1 MKLSILTNASVGLQM
16 SELEVRARA
25 GDPWAQAQ
33 LTKQAMGFANAIVE
47 EVREGADMADRKD
60 LLVINR

>member
-16 SELEVRARA
+16 SELEARARA

-33 LTKQAMGFANAIVE
+33 LTKQAMGFANAVQDD
-47 EVREGADMADRKD
+47 VREGADMQDRKD
-60 LLVINR
+60 LLIINH